1 MKESSMDLLEC
12 PICLFLMCEPVT
24 MSCGHSFC
32 RRCMGAFLPPRCPT
46 CKDRLKQRDAKNI
59 KNNVLLFS
67 VIEKCCP
74 EETKM
79 KCHIQ
84 EKLKTS
90 EFTEALRIADEGI
103 EIGKDALQTELTLC
117 NHAGVFIQRLV
128 SRFGYA
134 NWRFRCSDYGR
145 VSKLRLTTENQFG
158 HFLSKMKE
166 MQQSDFFYHV

>member
-1 MKESSMDLLEC
+1 
-12 PICLFLMCEPVT
+12 
-24 MSCGHSFC
+24 
-32 RRCMGAFLPPRCPT
+32 MGAFLPSRCPT
-46 CKDRLKQRDAKNI
+46 CKERLKQRDAKNI

-103 EIGKDALQTELTLC
+103 EMGKDANAVYHGNLPYATTLMFIYQQETFSVPFRLC
-117 NHAGVFIQRLV
+117 KPARTMAVFQ
-128 SRFGYA
+128 
-134 NWRFRCSDYGR
+134 N
-145 VSKLRLTTENQFG
+145 
-158 HFLSKMKE
+158 
-166 MQQSDFFYHV
+166 

>member
-1 MKESSMDLLEC
+1 
-12 PICLFLMCEPVT
+12 
-24 MSCGHSFC
+24 
-32 RRCMGAFLPPRCPT
+32 MGAFLPSRCPT
-46 CKDRLKQRDAKNI
+46 CKERLKQRDAKNI

-103 EIGKDALQTELTLC
+103 EMGKDANSVYEEKIPYATTLM
-117 NHAGVFIQRLV
+117 FIYRPVVQQGTFSVPFRL
-128 SRFGYA
+128 
-134 NWRFRCSDYGR
+134 
-145 VSKLRLTTENQFG
+145 
-158 HFLSKMKE
+158 
-166 MQQSDFFYHV
+166 

>member
-1 MKESSMDLLEC
+1 
-12 PICLFLMCEPVT
+12 
-24 MSCGHSFC
+24 
-32 RRCMGAFLPPRCPT
+32 MGAFLPSRCPT

-103 EIGKDALQTELTLC
+103 EIGKDALQTPFTGELTLC
-117 NHAGVFIQRLV
+117 SHAGVFKQRGTFSV
-128 SRFGYA
+128 Q
-134 NWRFRCSDYGR
+134 FRLR
-145 VSKLRLTTENQFG
+145 KLI
-158 HFLSKMKE
+158 
-166 MQQSDFFYHV
+166 

>member
-1 MKESSMDLLEC
+1 
-12 PICLFLMCEPVT
+12 
-24 MSCGHSFC
+24 
-32 RRCMGAFLPPRCPT
+32 MGAFLPPRCPT

-103 EIGKDALQTELTLC
+103 EMGKVALQTSFTGELTLC
-117 NHAGVFIQRLV
+117 KHAGVFMQRLV

-134 NWRFRCSDYGR
+134 S
-145 VSKLRLTTENQFG
+145 
-158 HFLSKMKE
+158 
-166 MQQSDFFYHV
+166 

>member
-1 MKESSMDLLEC
+1 MDLLEC

-24 MSCGHSFC
+24 TSCGHSFC
-32 RRCMGAFLPPRCPT
+32 RRCMGAFLPSRCPT

-103 EIGKDALQTELTLC
+103 EMGKDANARGTDLMQPRWCLYNEE
-117 NHAGVFIQRLV
+117 RLG

-134 NWRFRCSDYGR
+134 CRCRCSDFSC
-145 VSKLRLTTENQFG
+145 VSKLRLKTDNRFC
-158 HFLSKMKE
+158 
-166 MQQSDFFYHV
+166 

>member
-1 MKESSMDLLEC
+1 
-12 PICLFLMCEPVT
+12 
-24 MSCGHSFC
+24 
-32 RRCMGAFLPPRCPT
+32 MGAFLPPRCPT

-103 EIGKDALQTELTLC
+103 EMGKDALQTPFTGGIELMQPRWCFYTTFSVTFRLC
-117 NHAGVFIQRLV
+117 
-128 SRFGYA
+128 
-134 NWRFRCSDYGR
+134 
-145 VSKLRLTTENQFG
+145 KL
-158 HFLSKMKE
+158 KMQMLGLWPCLKTNV
-166 MQQSDFFYHV
+166 DN

>member
-1 MKESSMDLLEC
+1 
-12 PICLFLMCEPVT
+12 
-24 MSCGHSFC
+24 
-32 RRCMGAFLPPRCPT
+32 MGAFLPSRCPT
-46 CKDRLKQRDAKNI
+46 CKERLKQRDAKNI

-103 EIGKDALQTELTLC
+103 EMGKDANSVYEANDLMQPHWCLLC
-117 NHAGVFIQRLV
+117 N
-128 SRFGYA
+128 
-134 NWRFRCSDYGR
+134 R
-145 VSKLRLTTENQFG
+145 V
-158 HFLSKMKE
+158 
-166 MQQSDFFYHV
+166 